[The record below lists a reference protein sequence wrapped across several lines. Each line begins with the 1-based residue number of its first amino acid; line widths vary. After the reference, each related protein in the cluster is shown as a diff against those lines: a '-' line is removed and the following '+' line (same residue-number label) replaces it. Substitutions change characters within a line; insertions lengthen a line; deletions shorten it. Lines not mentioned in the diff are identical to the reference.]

1 MSTFA
6 MHVAKTGLNSQQV
19 KMQVIANN
27 LANVNTTGF
36 KSDRA
41 NFESLLYQILRGAGE
56 STSENTSLTSGLS
69 VGTGTRLLNTS
80 KLFTQGSLIDTGN
93 SLDLAVEGDGFFQVL
108 MPDGRIGYTRAGAF
122 SRNAEGTVTTASG
135 YPLQPE
141 IQIPEDALSI
151 NVSSDGI
158 VTVQLPG
165 GVEAQEVGQITLADF
180 PNKQG
185 LQPNG
190 ESMLIETPASG
201 APLVA
206 NPFQEGMG
214 RMVQGAVESS
224 NVNVVQQLVDMIETQ
239 RAYEVSSKTIT
250 SVDEMMRYIAQNL

>member
-27 LANVNTTGF
+27 LANVNTSGF

-56 STSENTSLTSGLS
+56 NTSENTSLTSGLS

-108 MPDGRIGYTRAGAF
+108 MPDGRIGYSRAGAF
-122 SRNAEGTVTTASG
+122 SRNAEGMVTTAS
-135 YPLQPE
+135 
-141 IQIPEDALSI
+141 A
-151 NVSSDGI
+151 
-158 VTVQLPG
+158 
-165 GVEAQEVGQITLADF
+165 
-180 PNKQG
+180 
-185 LQPNG
+185 
-190 ESMLIETPASG
+190 
-201 APLVA
+201 
-206 NPFQEGMG
+206 
-214 RMVQGAVESS
+214 
-224 NVNVVQQLVDMIETQ
+224 
-239 RAYEVSSKTIT
+239 
-250 SVDEMMRYIAQNL
+250 

>member
-56 STSENTSLTSGLS
+56 NTSENTSLTSGLS
-69 VGTGTRLLNTS
+69 VGTGTRLLNTN
-80 KLFTQGSLIDTGN
+80 KLFTQGSLMDTGN
-93 SLDLAVEGDGFFQVL
+93 SLDMSIEGDGFFQVL
-108 MPDGRIGYTRAGAF
+108 MPDGRVGYTRSGAF
-122 SRNAEGTVTTASG
+122 SRNAEGVVTSASG

-141 IQIPEDALSI
+141 IQIPEEATSI

-158 VTVQLPG
+158 VSVQVPG
-165 GVEAQEVGQITLADF
+165 AVDAEEVGQITLADF
-180 PNKQG
+180 ANRQG

-201 APLVA
+201 APIIA

-214 RMVQGAVESS
+214 RLVQGALESS

>member
-56 STSENTSLTSGLS
+56 NTSENTSLTSGLS
-69 VGTGTRLLNTS
+69 VGTGTRLLNTN

-93 SLDLAVEGDGFFQVL
+93 SLDLAVEGDGFFQIL

-141 IQIPEDALSI
+141 IQIPEDVLSI

-165 GVEAQEVGQITLADF
+165 GVEAEEVGQITLADF

-201 APLVA
+201 APIVA

-214 RMVQGAVESS
+214 RLVQGAVESS

>member
-6 MHVAKTGLNSQQV
+6 MHVAKTGLNSQQI

-36 KSDRA
+36 KADRT
-41 NFESLLYQILRGAGE
+41 NFESLLYQVLRSAGE
-56 STSENTSLTSGLS
+56 NTSENTSLASGLS

-80 KLFTQGSLIDTGN
+80 KIHSQGSLINTGN
-93 SLDLAVEGDGFFQVL
+93 SLDLSVEGDGFFQVL
-108 MPDGRIGYTRAGAF
+108 LPDGKIGYTRNGAF
-122 SRNAEGTVTTASG
+122 MRNAEGTVVTASG

-141 IQIPEDALSI
+141 IQIPADAATI
-151 NVSSDGI
+151 TVASDGI
-158 VTVQLPG
+158 VTVQVPG
-165 GVEAQEVGQITLADF
+165 DVDAQEVGQITLADF
-180 PNKQG
+180 SNRQG

-201 APLVA
+201 APIIA
-206 NPFQEGMG
+206 NPFAEGMG
-214 RMVQGAVESS
+214 RLVQGSLESS
-224 NVNVVQQLVDMIETQ
+224 NVNVVQELVDMIETQ

-250 SVDEMMRYIAQNL
+250 SVDEMMRFIAQNI

>member
-56 STSENTSLTSGLS
+56 NTSENTSLTSGLS

-165 GVEAQEVGQITLADF
+165 GVEAEEVGQITLADF

-201 APLVA
+201 APIVA

-214 RMVQGAVESS
+214 RLVQGAIESS